1 MSLFERLLQAVRS
14 WRRRR
19 GGVRTI
25 RKSGVAMEQLDLRQ
39 MLSVTFTGNVAIDF
53 PDTQVPGVVVL
64 PDNPSVQHPVIG
76 DAALQSLVR
85 VSGFDISGLRVS
97 YAPENNGTLF
107 VGIEQPASQLR
118 PGPVIAGDADNNGN
132 SGSVN
137 PAVAALGLGVQD
149 PADFGGSEFM
159 GIYLDFL
166 GTGTAQIAAGFP
178 QTVPAGGAPKLFTVA
193 TASQPGPNA
202 APIFVTPLPQHQG
215 NIYTQNDPAH
225 PNMELSIINFDTLYE
240 SITGSPLEPT
250 SVFNVGAFAG
260 SSVDGPISEAFFPA
274 QPVLLSAATPP
285 PEVCPPISPPI
296 WINPHEHRIIDT
308 THRSLVRVYVQ
319 GTSGFDPATIDPATV
334 DLNGAKPIA
343 TMPYKFAHS
352 PFPARTFVFRASDIQ
367 ADPGLQTLTFRAM
380 TTDGQEIITSNQ
392 VLNVPNVGRVGGRLG
407 FLANRGSRNESQYN
421 ALRRLAATNPE
432 AILDPDAVYGGST
445 AAPASVDLGLAA
457 PGAPSGL
464 SVDYSQRAAP
474 TGAVAPISPPREVVT
489 LPKNQSGARLNA
501 RLNRTLEQYLAEAA
515 LAEAHDDAAPTPVG
529 LGAY

>member
-19 GGVRTI
+19 GGVRAV
-25 RKSGVAMEQLDLRQ
+25 RNSGVAMEQLDLRQ
-39 MLSVTFTGNVAIDF
+39 MLSVTFTGNVATDF
-53 PDTQVPGVVVL
+53 PATQVPGVVIL

-76 DAALQSLVR
+76 DATLQNLVR
-85 VSGFDISGLRVS
+85 VSGFDITSLRVT
-97 YAPENNGTLF
+97 YTPDNNGTLS
-107 VGIEQPASQLR
+107 VGIEQPESQLR

-149 PADFGGSEFM
+149 PPDFGGTEFM

-178 QTVPAGGAPKLFTVA
+178 QTVPVGGAAKVFTVA
-193 TASQPGPNA
+193 TATQPGPNA
-202 APIFVTPLPQHQG
+202 PPIFVTPLPQFQG
-215 NIYTQNDPAH
+215 NIFTQNDPAH
-225 PNMELSIINFDTLYE
+225 PNMELSIINFDELYQT
-240 SITGSPLEPT
+240 ITGQALEPT

-296 WINPHEHRIIDT
+296 MINPHEHRIIDT

-319 GTSGFDPATIDPATV
+319 GTSGFDPATIDPTTV

-343 TMPYKFAHS
+343 SMPYQF
-352 PFPARTFVFRASDIQ
+352 PRNPYPARTFVFRASDIQ
-367 ADPGLQTLTFRAM
+367 AEPGLQVLTFTAT
-380 TTDGQEIITSNQ
+380 TTDGQQIITQNQ
-392 VLNVPNVGRVGGRLG
+392 VVNVPNVGREGGRLG

-421 ALRRLAATNPE
+421 ALRRLAATNPS
-432 AILDPDAVYGGST
+432 AILDPSALDGRAPMSVNLGADTPT
-445 AAPASVDLGLAA
+445 APPA
-457 PGAPSGL
+457 L
-464 SVDYSQRAAP
+464 SVDYAPRAGRPAP
-474 TGAVAPISPPREVVT
+474 TAPAARPRETVSVPT
-489 LPKNQSGARLNA
+489 NQPGQRLNA

-515 LAEAHDDAAPTPVG
+515 VAESADVHDPTPVAM
-529 LGAY
+529 GAY